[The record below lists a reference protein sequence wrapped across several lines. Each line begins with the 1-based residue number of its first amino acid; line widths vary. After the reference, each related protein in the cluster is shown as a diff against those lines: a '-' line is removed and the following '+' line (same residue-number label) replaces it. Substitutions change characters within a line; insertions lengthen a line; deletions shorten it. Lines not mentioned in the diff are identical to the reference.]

1 MKALLALA
9 LLISATF
16 AMRRVVLTERKMT
29 PLNELWLL
37 EGTQVDSDDF
47 LKSTNHNMETFT
59 RPELR

>member
-47 LKSTNHNMETFT
+47 LKSTNHNKETFT